1 MVPQQGWVGTGPC
14 CIVKAKGLLCLVSTE
29 DRHFQ
34 TFSFGIFSASALS
47 PPLDRGPI
55 ISSVACSFDAPC
67 LAKVNPILP
76 LSLLRPLHLH
86 PFTLSSLPARGL
98 PFPPMSPHIASRLLA
113 AALVAAIGIDVPSSA
128 AQDVHVRVSPD
139 VKTGIE
145 GTTEFPTIQMAM
157 DHHPFA
163 GVGPDG
169 KPGRVFIEIAPGI
182 YHERVIVTQNHTNI
196 TLIGMGASPSDVV
209 FRTASMR
216 NRLAAHFSP
225 RRSRSTA
232 TGFEAD
238 NLTFENAAGNTGQA
252 VAIAVRADRAIFKHC
267 RFLGHQ
273 DTLFADYGRQ
283 YYVDSYIEGGVDF
296 IFGNAA
302 AVFDRSE
309 IHANAPGWL
318 TAQSRTSPEQAT
330 GYVILNS
337 RVTSSIEHL
346 PAEQGTTALASAPSS
361 AGGSSS
367 ASASPPHVV
376 ASTPPAADSAFSPS
390 GSQKNEVTSLGRPW
404 RPYSRVV
411 YINTWLC
418 ADVTPQG
425 WNAWGKTPGTPLAWY
440 AEFNSTGPGA
450 NPAARVP
457 WSHQLTAAEAEQFK
471 PKVFLAGVDHWDPE
485 SDAAKL
491 P

>member
-1 MVPQQGWVGTGPC
+1 
-14 CIVKAKGLLCLVSTE
+14 
-29 DRHFQ
+29 
-34 TFSFGIFSASALS
+34 
-47 PPLDRGPI
+47 
-55 ISSVACSFDAPC
+55 
-67 LAKVNPILP
+67 
-76 LSLLRPLHLH
+76 
-86 PFTLSSLPARGL
+86 
-98 PFPPMSPHIASRLLA
+98 MSPHIPSRLLQA
-113 AALVAAIGIDVPSSA
+113 DFFLAIGSHAFPSR

-163 GVGPDG
+163 TIGPDG
-169 KPGRVFIEIAPGI
+169 KPGRVVIEIAPGV
-182 YHERVIVTQNHTNI
+182 YHEPVIVTQNHTNI
-196 TLIGMGASPSDVV
+196 TLVGMGASPSDVDISNTLNAKQAGGTFFTETV
-209 FRTASMR
+209 EV
-216 NRLAAHFSP
+216 NGE
-225 RRSRSTA
+225 
-232 TGFEAD
+232 GFEAD
-238 NLTFENAAGNTGQA
+238 NLTFENTAGNTGQA
-252 VAIAVRADRAIFKHC
+252 VAIAVRADRAVFKHC

-337 RVTSSIEHL
+337 RVTSGIEHA
-346 PAEQGTTALASAPSS
+346 PIATGAADATAPPGISPSTV
-361 AGGSSS
+361 GGSPSPLVGSDSTAGASPSLSVGS
-367 ASASPPHVV
+367 AS
-376 ASTPPAADSAFSPS
+376 
-390 GSQKNEVTSLGRPW
+390 KEVTSLGRPW
-404 RPYSRVV
+404 RPYARVV

-425 WNAWGKTPGTPLAWY
+425 WNSWGKTPGIPQAWY

-457 WSHQLTAAEAEQFK
+457 WSH
-471 PKVFLAGVDHWDPE
+471 H
-485 SDAAKL
+485 
-491 P
+491 